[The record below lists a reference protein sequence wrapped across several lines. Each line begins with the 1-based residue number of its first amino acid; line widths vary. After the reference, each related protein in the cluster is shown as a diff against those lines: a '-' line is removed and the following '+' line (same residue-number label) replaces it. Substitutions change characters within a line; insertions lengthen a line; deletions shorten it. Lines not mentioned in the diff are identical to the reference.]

1 MAKIPDNIIAIL
13 GTDNAGNV
21 ISIEADFF
29 RSNTQIVK
37 SEGTLATPVIATAQP
52 AITNVT
58 VQNNNAEPLIFDA
71 SSNYIPVVNSTKDNL
86 NNSIIYQY
94 GTRIGLNTVNPV
106 YTFDV
111 AGGSINVTP
120 KALTDGY
127 RINKYNLAYQDIS
140 KNTIYLGDPTYLKII
155 DVYSLLISGLITTT
169 TPTTP
174 RVLTV
179 GNDGKVTTLSLTIG
193 SIPFSDGKGLVQDN
207 NNFFYDAT
215 NKRLGIGNKVP
226 TEALHVTGSIRQSI
240 VTTAML
246 KADSIGKIVA
256 ATLGTDY
263 INTIS
268 GITAGGELS
277 GTYPNP
283 TLVNSSVI
291 GKVLTGYASGTGTI
305 TSSDTILT
313 AIQKLNGNIG
323 ALVTGISSVSGT
335 TNRITATT
343 TTGAVVVDIAST
355 YVGQS
360 SITTL
365 GTITTGVWN
374 STAIADTYISSASTW
389 NAKEPAIAAAT
400 PNPTLKYW
408 RGDKSWQTLNTDIVA
423 EGTTNL
429 YYTDTRARAAHSAG
443 TGISY
448 NSTTGVIT
456 STITQYTDALAK
468 TSISAGTGIS
478 YNSTTGV
485 ITSTITQ
492 YTDAL
497 ARTSVSAGTGIS
509 YNSTTGVIT
518 STITQYTDA
527 LVRASLLTGLN
538 TTSYTGSITSADSVL
553 IAFGRIQNQLNA
565 LVGSVV
571 YKGTWNA
578 STNSPTL
585 TSSVGTQGNY
595 YIVSVAGTTTLN
607 GISSWSIGDWV
618 IFDGSVWQK
627 VDNSS
632 AVTSVNGQ
640 TGTVILSTTNITEGT
655 NLYYTDARARASNS
669 AGAGISY
676 SSSTGVISYSGTIY
690 TDSSIR
696 GLISAGT
703 GISYNSTTG
712 VIASTITQYTDALA
726 RASVSAGTGISY
738 SSTTGVI
745 ATTITQYTDALAR
758 ASLSAG
764 TGISYS
770 ATTGVIS
777 YSSTVYTDSS
787 IRGLFSASTG
797 ISYNSTTGAISY
809 SGTVYTDTS
818 IKSLI
823 SAGTGISYNST
834 TGVITSTITQYTDAL
849 ARASVSSGTGISY
862 NSTTGVIASTITQ
875 YTDALARASLSAGTG
890 ISYNSTTGV
899 ITSTITQYTDALARG
914 AISGS
919 TGISYSATTGVISYS
934 GTVYTDSSVRA
945 LFSAGAGISY
955 NSTTGAISYSGTV
968 YTDTSI
974 KSLISAGTG
983 ITYSSTTGIIATTI
997 TQYTDALAR
1006 AAISGSTGISYNSTT
1021 GAISCTITQYTD
1033 TLARAAFTAGTGITI
1048 TAGVVAT
1055 TITQYT
1061 DTNARAAFTA
1071 GTGITITAGVIAT
1084 TITQYT
1090 DTNARAAF
1098 TAGTGITIASGVI
1111 ATTITQYTDTNAR
1124 AAISLTTTG
1133 TSGAATYNNT
1143 TGVLNVPIYQG
1154 GVTSF
1159 NTRTGA
1165 VTLSSSD
1172 VTTALG
1178 FTPYNATNPSG
1189 YTTNTGTVTS
1199 VSGTSSIGLT
1209 VTNTITTS
1217 GQLVIGQISDDLR
1230 MRSVRVGSWTG
1241 LTLPT
1246 AVDGKVEASGDIVG
1260 FSTSDERL
1268 KENIKVIE
1276 NATDKL
1282 SRIRGV
1288 KFDWKKEFE
1297 HLHGF
1302 EGADMG
1308 VIAQD
1313 VMAEFPEALTTR
1325 ESGYLAVRYEKLIG
1339 LLVAAVNEQSEEI
1352 KALKSKLK

>member
-456 STITQYTDALAK
+456 STITQYTDAL
-468 TSISAGTGIS
+468 
-478 YNSTTGV
+478 
-485 ITSTITQ
+485 
-492 YTDAL
+492 
-497 ARTSVSAGTGIS
+497 
-509 YNSTTGVIT
+509 
-518 STITQYTDA
+518 
-527 LVRASLLTGLN
+527 VRASLLTGLN

-834 TGVITSTITQYTDAL
+834 TGVITSTITQYTDALARASVSAGTGISYSSTTGIIATTITQYTDAL